1 MRALGG
7 LLLGLVFAVSA
18 SGNPLLGAWKS
29 DRALTLQR
37 LDIDKVRPELRKFI
51 VEKVDLGNAVV
62 EYHANEYV
70 WTLGKKVRRLPYKIV
85 SIEGHYVEIQ
95 YFRHQSETTPTR
107 MRLFVEGDLL
117 YTPIHEGGFYEVF
130 RRMTPAKPAGR

>member
-1 MRALGG
+1 MRVVVGLALG
-7 LLLGLVFAVSA
+7 LLFAVSVSA
-18 SGNPLLGAWKS
+18 NPLLGAWKS

-37 LDIDKVRPELRKFI
+37 LDIDKVTPEARKFTI
-51 VEKVDLGNAVV
+51 EKVDLGNAVV

-70 WTLGKKVRRLPYKIV
+70 WTLGKTVRRLPYKII

-95 YFRHQSETTPTR
+95 YFRHESETTPTR

-117 YTPIHEGGFYEVF
+117 YTPIYEGGFYEVF
-130 RRMTPAKPAGR
+130 RRVPPAKQAGR